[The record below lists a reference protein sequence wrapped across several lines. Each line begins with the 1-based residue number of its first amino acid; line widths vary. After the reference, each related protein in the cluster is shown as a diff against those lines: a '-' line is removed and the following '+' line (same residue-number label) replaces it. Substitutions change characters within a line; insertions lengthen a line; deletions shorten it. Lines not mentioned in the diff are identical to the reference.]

1 MRGTGSWA
9 AAAGRSA
16 AISIGAVPPNRVP
29 SNIVRV
35 RVPAKV
41 NLHLGVGG
49 LRPDG
54 FHELVTVFH
63 AVGLY
68 DVVTVQPAESTCVRV
83 SGPAAAG
90 VPTGPDNLVWRAAAL
105 LSERR
110 RPGSNVR
117 IEIDKQIP
125 VAGGMAGGSAD
136 AAAALL
142 GCARLWG
149 CDPAELAAL
158 APRVGSDVAF
168 GLAGGTALGTGRGE
182 LLEPLPSTGE
192 LHWVLAPASFGIAA
206 GDAYRELDRLRAE
219 GAVPAPVLDVTG
231 LRAALA
237 SGRAAQVAAALHNDL
252 EPACLSLAP
261 ALRGVLAA
269 GREAGALA
277 GIVSG
282 SGPTCAFLCA
292 DEPVAH
298 QVADALPGS
307 VVTRGPV
314 PGATVLA

>member
-1 MRGTGSWA
+1 VSPT
-9 AAAGRSA
+9 
-16 AISIGAVPPNRVP
+16 
-29 SNIVRV
+29 RV

-63 AVGLY
+63 AVGLH
-68 DVVTVQPAESTCVRV
+68 DVVTVQVADAMGVRV

-90 VPTGPDNLVWRAAAL
+90 VPTGPDNLVWRAAEL
-105 LSERR
+105 LASRCR
-110 RPGSNVR
+110 AGSPVR
-117 IEIDKQIP
+117 VEIAKQIP

-149 CDPAELAAL
+149 ADPVVLPELAAEL
-158 APRVGSDVAF
+158 GSDVAF
-168 GLAGGTALGTGRGE
+168 GLVGGTALGTGRGE
-182 LLEPLPSTGE
+182 LLEPLPTTGE
-192 LHWVLAPASFGIAA
+192 LHWVLVPAEFGIAA

-219 GAVPAPVLDVTG
+219 GAVPPPALDVTG
-231 LRAALA
+231 LRAALV
-237 SGRAAQVAAALHNDL
+237 SGRPDEVAAALHNDL

-261 ALRGVLAA
+261 ALHDVLAA
-269 GREAGALA
+269 GRKAGALA

-292 DEPVAH
+292 DQPAARRVAADLPRAT
-298 QVADALPGS
+298 VA
-307 VVTRGPV
+307 RGPV
-314 PGATVLA
+314 PGATVLGR

>member
-1 MRGTGSWA
+1 MPS
-9 AAAGRSA
+9 AAGSPG
-16 AISIGAVPPNRVP
+16 ISIGAVLANRVLPNRVP
-29 SNIVRV
+29 LTRV

-41 NLHLGVGG
+41 NLHLGVGE
-49 LRPDG
+49 LRRDG

-63 AVGLY
+63 AVGLH
-68 DVVTVQPAESTCVRV
+68 DVVTVQPAASTSVWV

-105 LSERR
+105 LAERCD
-110 RPGSNVR
+110 PGSAVR
-117 IEIDKQIP
+117 IEIDKHIP

-149 CDPAELAAL
+149 SDGAELPRL
-158 APRVGSDVAF
+158 APQLGSDVAF
-168 GLAGGTALGTGRGE
+168 GLVGGTALGTGRGE
-182 LLEPLPSTGE
+182 LLEPLPTNGE
-192 LHWVLAPASFGIAA
+192 LHWVLVPAGFGISA

-219 GAVPAPVLDVTG
+219 EAVPPPALDVAG
-231 LRAALA
+231 LRAALV
-237 SGRAAQVAAALHNDL
+237 SGRAVEVAAALHNDL

-261 ALRGVLAA
+261 ALRDVLAA

-292 DEPVAH
+292 DEAAAH
-298 QVADALPGS
+298 QVAAALPRAM
-307 VVTRGPV
+307 VARGPV
-314 PGATVLA
+314 AGATVLD